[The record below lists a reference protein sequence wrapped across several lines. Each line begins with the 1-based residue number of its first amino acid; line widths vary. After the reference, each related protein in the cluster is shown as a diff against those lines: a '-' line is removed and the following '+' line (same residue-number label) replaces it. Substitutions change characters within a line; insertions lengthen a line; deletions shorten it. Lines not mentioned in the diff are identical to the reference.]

1 MVIKLLDIAA
11 MLHSEFFDINVK
23 VLSYVE
29 NFISLYFIIIISA
42 FDNSEN

>member
-1 MVIKLLDIAA
+1 MVIKLLDIAVT
-11 MLHSEFFDINVK
+11 LHSEFFDINIK

-42 FDNSEN
+42 FDDSEN